1 MDIDSKVSIL
11 AGIEAMK
18 EEMAAVIAA
27 QRQVGR
33 MQSERDKVSNELK
46 EVIAEHRDRMPNTT
60 RILGTRNGETLV
72 MSAIRVVRERD
83 SAQQELAAL
92 RSVTSMLVADGRRW
106 LPKTDEALQT
116 KRGESTVAAAK
127 RVVKER
133 DEAVAD
139 FKRVTKE
146 RDDANEEIS
155 ALIADR
161 AIAQSEGGALP
172 GESLCDMVRRLVRER
187 NDKQS
192 SVNDLLALI
201 SSAMNE
207 GGATLDEGLL
217 GMVARLRRLPSNGPA
232 RFTQSPLYGA
242 CMKALGGHAEGIVD
256 GIERIKRERDDYIA
270 QLDAANAKIDKL
282 IESRASTRRWLNAGA
297 GQRTVAAAEA
307 LVNEL
312 HSVRQH
318 RDRLMRSQHDL
329 PILVASILG
338 AAGIEPWQKVDDLV
352 GVVGGLRR
360 DSEKLRQLGAII
372 QPKGDAS
379 IVEGARVLLQQL
391 KDAQEEVAVL
401 RGSRGNENRSLR
413 AAYEAQRNARG
424 KVQSVLDEVKTALDI
439 KGGLNS
445 DVLPRAKNVMK
456 DRQQLQAKIDLID
469 GVLHPLPLGSKYW
482 RFDASA
488 SPDASRTVDVKPM
501 ADKLKDEIDRSIF
514 DSIKGHGADAMRYAL
529 NGASTNTD
537 GVEDKTKV
545 DSSTPRNGKFSAIAG
560 VSIFNHPYLNDKW
573 LLMMP
578 KRGFDLFGSNKF

>member
-1 MDIDSKVSIL
+1 MDNDSKVSIL

-18 EEMAAVIAA
+18 EEIAAVIAA
-27 QRQVGR
+27 QRQVGS
-33 MQSERDKVSNELK
+33 MQSERDNELK

-60 RILGTRNGETLV
+60 RILGTRDGETLA

-83 SAQQELAAL
+83 SAQQELAAMTAQ
-92 RSVTSMLVADGRRW
+92 RDQLVADGRRW
-106 LPKTDEALQT
+106 LPRTDEALQT

-133 DEAVAD
+133 DDAISEA
-139 FKRVTKE
+139 
-146 RDDANEEIS
+146 S
-155 ALIADR
+155 ALRADR
-161 AIAQSEGGALP
+161 EIAKTEGGARE
-172 GESLCDMVRRLVRER
+172 GESLCDMVRRL
-187 NDKQS
+187 
-192 SVNDLLALI
+192 
-201 SSAMNE
+201 
-207 GGATLDEGLL
+207 
-217 GMVARLRRLPSNGPA
+217 
-232 RFTQSPLYGA
+232 
-242 CMKALGGHAEGIVD
+242 
-256 GIERIKRERDDYIA
+256 
-270 QLDAANAKIDKL
+270 
-282 IESRASTRRWLNAGA
+282 
-297 GQRTVAAAEA
+297 
-307 LVNEL
+307 
-312 HSVRQH
+312 
-318 RDRLMRSQHDL
+318 
-329 PILVASILG
+329 
-338 AAGIEPWQKVDDLV
+338 
-352 GVVGGLRR
+352 
-360 DSEKLRQLGAII
+360 RQLQSEVPAKGGFVTSRLYDLW
-372 QPKGDAS
+372 PKGDAS

-445 DVLPRAKNVMK
+445 DVLPRAKHVMK

-560 VSIFNHPYLNDKW
+560 VSIFNYPYLNDKW